1 MSKKETKKETRT
13 VRIGIDV
20 GGTFTH
26 AVAIDAFSREII
38 GSQKVPTTH
47 SADQGVALG
56 IIEALRLLLE
66 KTDIEASEVGFIA
79 HSTTQATNA
88 LLEGDVAPV
97 GIIGMGRGVNAL
109 IARAV
114 SNLGKIELARDKYLE
129 THHAF
134 IDTGSPIE
142 ESRVKTIVESLLEQ
156 GAKAI
161 AISEAFSVDD
171 KTAEKEVVDI
181 VRAMNIPC
189 TAGHEVSQLYG
200 YKVRTRTAVI
210 NASMLPKMIESA
222 DMTEKSVREAGI
234 EAPVMIMRSDGGV
247 MDIEA
252 MRRRPILTML
262 SGPAAGVAA
271 AMMFLRISDGIF
283 LEVGGTST
291 DISAIHNGRARV
303 KTAEIGGHRVYMRT
317 LDVRTVGVAGGSLPR
332 IKGGKIV
339 DVGPRSAHIAGLAY
353 SAFEK
358 VEGDDGERLGVEL
371 LSPSPGDPADYL
383 SLVAGKSSGQTLA
396 LTPTCAANYLGL
408 VPEGD
413 CARGDREAIEKAIK
427 VVGDFIAE
435 PPADIAERILQI
447 AAQKCIPVVKAL
459 IADHKLDPE
468 MVTLVGGG
476 GGAAAI
482 VPYVAKQMGLRHQL
496 ARNADV
502 ISAIGVALALI
513 RETVERQ
520 IVNPSN
526 EDILRVRHDA
536 HEAVEKMGADPATIE
551 VQVEVDNRTSVV
563 RATAVG
569 ASALTEEQ
577 KQTSGSESALDEEMI
592 KTAADSMRVEKEAV
606 REIFAGRFYKIFQ
619 SEKSDSRL
627 MGLWHSPIK
636 SVRVLDRGGSVRL
649 QFRDAVVTAT
659 DVSGAEKAI
668 VDLLEEHATWG
679 DAGKVIPDTV
689 LLAGSRIIDLS
700 GLLDTAQVVTL
711 ARAELESLPGDLDV
725 VAIASLS

>member
-1 MSKKETKKETRT
+1 MSKQDQERTRT

-26 AVAIDAFSREII
+26 AVAVDAFTREII
-38 GSQKVPTTH
+38 GTQKVPTTH
-47 SADQGVALG
+47 SAAEGVAFG

-66 KTDIEASEVGFIA
+66 KTDIEAGEVGFIA

-134 IDTGSPIE
+134 INTGSAIE
-142 ESRVKTIVESLLEQ
+142 ESRVRTIVESLLER

-171 KTAEKEVVDI
+171 KTAEKQVVDI

-234 EAPVMIMRSDGGV
+234 KAPVMIMRSDGGV

-353 SAFEK
+353 SAFER
-358 VEGDDGERLGVEL
+358 VEGGDGDHLGVEL

-383 SLVAGKSSGQTLA
+383 SLAVGKSSSQSLA
-396 LTPTCAANYLGL
+396 LAITPTCAANYLGL

-413 CARGDREAIEKAIK
+413 CAGGDREAIEKAIR
-427 VVGDFIAE
+427 VVGDFINE

-468 MVTLVGGG
+468 MVSLVGGG

-496 ARNADV
+496 ARHADV

-577 KQTSGSESALDEEMI
+577 KESTVSSDEEMI
-592 KTAADSMRVEKEAV
+592 KTAADSMRVEKESV
-606 REIFAGRFYKIFQ
+606 SEIFSGRFYRIFQ
-619 SEKSDSRL
+619 SERSDARL
-627 MGLWHSPIK
+627 MGLWHSPIR

-649 QFRDAVVTAT
+649 QFRDAVIAAT

-700 GLLDTAQVVTL
+700 GLLDTAQVVSL
-711 ARAELESLPGDLDV
+711 ARAELESLPRDLDV

>member
-1 MSKKETKKETRT
+1 MSKKETKRENRT

-56 IIEALRLLLE
+56 IIEALRLLLD
-66 KTDIEASEVGFIA
+66 KTDIEASDVGFIA

-97 GIIGMGRGVNAL
+97 GIIGMGKGVNAL

-114 SNLGKIELARDKYLE
+114 SNLGKIELARDKYLD

-142 ESRVKTIVESLLEQ
+142 ESRVKTTVENLLER

-234 EAPVMIMRSDGGV
+234 KAPVMIMRSDGGV

-291 DISAIHNGRARV
+291 DISAIHNGRAKV

-332 IKGGKIV
+332 IRGGKII

-358 VEGDDGERLGVEL
+358 FEGSDEASLGVEL

-383 SLVAGKSSGQTLA
+383 SLIAGKGPGEALA

-427 VVGDFIAE
+427 VVSDFISE

-577 KQTSGSESALDEEMI
+577 KQTSESSDEEMI
-592 KTAADSMRVEKEAV
+592 KTAADSMRVEKETV

-619 SEKSDSRL
+619 SEKSDARL

-649 QFRDAVVTAT
+649 QFRDAVIAAT

-700 GLLDTAQVVTL
+700 GLLDTAQVVSL
-711 ARAELESLPGDLDV
+711 ARAELESLPGDLDI